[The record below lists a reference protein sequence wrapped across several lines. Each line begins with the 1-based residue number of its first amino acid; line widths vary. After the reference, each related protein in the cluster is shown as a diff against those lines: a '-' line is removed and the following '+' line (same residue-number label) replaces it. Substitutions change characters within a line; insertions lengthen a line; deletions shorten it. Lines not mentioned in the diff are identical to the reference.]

1 MKKKA
6 LPLAVGAA
14 TAVVMSSAHAAMYIN
29 NGGTG
34 EALVFPFYS
43 AENGNNTNVSIVNTL
58 ASTDPGA
65 WKAVKVR
72 IIEGQ
77 NSAEVLDFNLYMS
90 PRDHFSFAIS
100 ATEAGGGM
108 LVTGDNSCTVPAIP
122 AEGVEFRNYAYSSDS
137 FAADADT
144 DAPAYAGWDNTGI
157 ERSAIG
163 YIEIIEMGQ
172 LDPDSPVL
180 LDDADVAGTINA
192 ADAITHDSDGVPANC
207 QLLVDAWSIDTGVAG
222 VWRGEADG
230 LTGYTN
236 GQGKGV
242 SEFLTA
248 WTGGGLYGYASVI
261 NVPQGAAFGQDAVA
275 IEELAANG
283 ASGSAMHYKPGDQD
297 PNFND
302 PAIDSAATIF
312 TGTGTISFDASE
324 SDFYDDAEIE
334 GLMAV
339 NSLFMTSEVHNDYV
353 TDPVIAATTDWVMT
367 FPTKS
372 FHIPTVA
379 TADPIEPFS
388 SNWVLKGYDPIA
400 SGQCEP
406 IALGVVDREESTPPV
421 TPPGS
426 DGPDF
431 SPGPPQGTPPPAG
444 NDDVPLCYETT
455 VLQFADETA
464 AGTNSLAI
472 GVGDYLEESDGWA
485 TAYFHPSM
493 LDTNLPGCVGEIGNT
508 TDCQRKIKDD
518 GHVLTGLPV
527 VGFAV
532 QKYVNGSAGGAGVL
546 ANYAISSEHKTEADI
561 SAAAN

>member
-6 LPLAVGAA
+6 LPMAVGAA
-14 TAVVMSSAHAAMYIN
+14 TAVVMSTANAAMYLN

-58 ASTDPGA
+58 SSNEAGA
-65 WKAVKVR
+65 YKAVKVR

-122 AEGVEFRNYAYSSDS
+122 AEGVEFRNYAYSTDL

-144 DAPAYAGWDNTGI
+144 DAPAYAGFDNTGI

-192 ADAITHDSDGVPANC
+192 AAAITHDSDGVPANC
-207 QLLVDAWSIDTGVAG
+207 QLLVDAWSINTGVAG
-222 VWRGEADG
+222 KWRGEADG
-230 LTGYTN
+230 AGN
-236 GQGKGV
+236 GKGT
-242 SEFLTA
+242 SEFLSVWA
-248 WTGGGLYGYASVI
+248 GGGLYGYASVI

-275 IEELAANG
+275 IEELAGNV
-283 ASGSAMHYKPGDQD
+283 SGSAMHYKPGDQD
-297 PNFND
+297 PNFSD
-302 PAIDSAATIF
+302 PAIDTSATLF
-312 TGTGTISFDASE
+312 TGTAAVTFDADSAT
-324 SDFYDDAEIE
+324 FYDDNSIA
-334 GLMAV
+334 GLQAV
-339 NSLFMTSEVHNDYV
+339 NALFMTTEIHNDYV
-353 TDPVIAATTDWVMT
+353 TDPVIAATTDWVLT

-372 FHIPTVA
+372 FHITTSSSV
-379 TADPIEPFS
+379 DSIEPFS
-388 SNWVLKGYDPIA
+388 SNWILKGYDPIA

-406 IALGVVDREESTPPV
+406 IALSVVDREESTPPV

-426 DGPDF
+426 AGPDF

-485 TAYFHPSM
+485 TAHFAPAM
-493 LDTNLPGCVGEIGNT
+493 LDTTLDGCRGEMGNST
-508 TDCQRKIKDD
+508 SCKRQITD
-518 GHVLTGLPV
+518 GSTVLTGLPV
-527 VGFAV
+527 TGFAV

-546 ANYAISSEHKTEADI
+546 ANYAISSEHKSEVSI
-561 SAAAN
+561 S